1 MQPSDHLLPAPSRA
15 TQTQGPAE
23 FRERAHFTAIRDI
36 AEEFRRPYGEVSAA
50 YRDMYLALA
59 ARAGVADFVP
69 IFVARRMRAS
79 YRVPDMLHAIL
90 QGRLPALPS
99 RQTKR

>member
-1 MQPSDHLLPAPSRA
+1 MQPSDHLLPVPSRA
-15 TQTQGPAE
+15 TPPHGQAE

-36 AEEFRRPYGEVSAA
+36 AEEFKRPYGEVSAA

-59 ARAGVADFVP
+59 ARAGVTDFVP
-69 IFVARRMRAS
+69 IFVTRRMRAS
-79 YRVPDMLHAIL
+79 YRVPDILHTIL
-90 QGRLPALPS
+90 RGRSPVLPS